1 MYRAAYQ
8 HALRIYGPKAD
19 GAVAVTQADA
29 VGVDPCEA
37 SGLDHVFVGE
47 AQSSDRVQDPF

>member
-1 MYRAAYQ
+1 MYRAAHQ
-8 HALRIYGPKAD
+8 HALRIYGPEAD